1 MADQSKK
8 KPGPLA
14 KVGGVFK
21 KIGKF
26 FRDVV
31 SEMKK
36 VAWPS
41 KKQIINNTLIVLSVV
56 LIAAVFIFGLD
67 SLFGFILRL
76 VLQTA

>member
-1 MADQSKK
+1 MAEQSKK
-8 KPGPLA
+8 KAGPLS
-14 KVGGVFK
+14 KVGNVFK

-41 KKQIINNTLIVLSVV
+41 RKQIINNTLIVLAVV

-67 SLFGFILRL
+67 TLFGFILRL